1 MWFMFWN
8 RYTTKKNIFL
18 NLVFNS
24 FQFISIHFNSNN
36 FFMFSEHC
44 QKVALVY
51 NMNKNENI
59 FFWKLLPWIEKLFF
73 LWCVPDIRKLN
84 FHETKHNFFWC
95 VPVGNISNFFMF
107 CDVQRKFKNLLNKK
121 RHIFLTF
128 QFFKGWK
135 RQTEKNFN

>member
-44 QKVALVY
+44 QKVA
-51 NMNKNENI
+51 MNKNENI
-59 FFWKLLPWIEKLFF
+59 FFWKIIAMNWKIIF